1 MTINCDVSM
10 PKEEATLTL
19 PTLLNSTIIAA
30 NRHRQPCCKQIKARR
45 KMTMIEILMATL
57 PAMARP
63 KSIRGV
69 RQLIALVGQVTWVIA
84 RLAARLGE
92 RRSCM
97 LMFCRSLQSDQGHH
111 GYAEGMYAS
120 RTANNSG
127 FVDAPLY
134 HPSSPSSAQSHNT
147 YGRFRTG
154 SYPGLDSSRTS
165 SIGTHEGANLPYN
178 TSRTALNNEW
188 RHSVDTT
195 NEINAIG
202 AAKGAGYDAS
212 DEKMLAKNGAAY
224 QPIPPS
230 SPAMGVSTNEKSAPA
245 KASDGKKPEAAV
257 VLSRVNRLAWIDGL
271 RGIASIMIF
280 THHFS
285 DLTWAVSNPNVLADG
300 STYGFIKNGQLAVG
314 LYFLLGG
321 RVLAHGFQ
329 RSAYAPPKV
338 AKDSHGAV
346 IPGAPLIRSAG
357 PKWMSLSS
365 SLFRRSIRLAF
376 PAIVVG
382 FIQWQVC
389 KAGWTSTAIQA
400 NLEVLRPTN
409 LWEATW
415 CEIGNFWGFLQ
426 FVIDLFSNTNH
437 QYMLYV
443 GSALWTTYDQFW
455 GSVIVYILA
464 AMMAPMAWKGRYVVF
479 SIITISLWWINSPNM
494 LYVIGLWLS
503 DLHASGFIRK
513 LQDHWKPTVAIEV
526 AVMALAMAMIA
537 GGTKVASPA
546 DDAIGHITVYNGQY
560 GWLPSFS
567 WPQYMFTSNWIVAT
581 CIIIWVELSHAMQ
594 WFTSWGIFVWV
605 GKVSYGFYLMQFLT
619 LYGFMPHIVIALHN
633 NGNNYWDTVIPAY
646 VICLMFNI
654 FIAWVSYHLLDRIGL
669 KLGKWIWDGFFV
681 TKPKNFAGIPWKFC
695 RFLGDTIV
703 HGPGRAIKGTGNAGS
718 SKWAMLKKN
727 IWTIA
732 HWRTPTTRPPIPSPT
747 DPEVL
752 SQLHSTRWTS
762 DLSGD
767 KEAMRCHRLLKW
779 QQWAWVFHL
788 FWIPGMTAIWVVY
801 HPTGQWT
808 WDGATFSTLWR
819 FIWVLSVPNCLAGW
833 FGFITPDWALSKE
846 AMDKKPV
853 CREHVRNFFIVL
865 VTKGS
870 NENAVRRGYN
880 KLIKL
885 EKFHPAVKTVVL
897 TDEPYVYPDLQ
908 NIVCPKDYVS
918 PLGKAKYKAR
928 ALDYLRYHVS
938 LGVYDWILHMDE
950 ESVTDAETIRRCF
963 DFIRYT
969 PHHFGQGIILYN
981 GEGYWDNWY
990 FTVADGIRVGDD
1002 LARFHFQN
1010 TVIQR
1015 PVFGVHGSFLLT
1027 NGEMENECT
1036 WDFGS
1041 LAEDFEFSQDA
1052 WRRGFTCGRV
1062 HGIIREQSPTT
1073 LRDFLKQRRRWF
1085 MGIRDIKGMYGL
1097 PHLAVN
1103 LWTVGVFTLAVTI
1116 INLPFTLIDTS
1127 LTPFWLAL
1135 LADFCFITFIT
1146 IYTWGLL
1153 FQELDYGQK
1162 WWLILIHIPASIVI
1176 QVSCTASSHRTIMLT
1191 IRPAALRV
1199 NI

>member
-1 MTINCDVSM
+1 M
-10 PKEEATLTL
+10 
-19 PTLLNSTIIAA
+19 
-30 NRHRQPCCKQIKARR
+30 
-45 KMTMIEILMATL
+45 
-57 PAMARP
+57 
-63 KSIRGV
+63 
-69 RQLIALVGQVTWVIA
+69 
-84 RLAARLGE
+84 
-92 RRSCM
+92 
-97 LMFCRSLQSDQGHH
+97 QSDIGHQYSD
-111 GYAEGMYAS
+111 GGLYAS
-120 RTANNSG
+120 RTANNSTG
-127 FVDAPLY
+127 YVDAPLY

-154 SYPGLDSSRTS
+154 SYPGLESSRTS
-165 SIGTHEGANLPYN
+165 SIGTHDGVQGANLPYN

-188 RHSVDTT
+188 RQSVDTSH
-195 NEINAIG
+195 EINALNTPN
-202 AAKGAGYDAS
+202 
-212 DEKMLAKNGAAY
+212 EKYRDFGTPETEKDGKSYL
-224 QPIPPS
+224 PIPPS
-230 SPAMGVSTNEKSAPA
+230 SPALGASAEKGGAPVPPA
-245 KASDGKKPEAAV
+245 GGATDGKKPEAAV

-271 RGIASIMIF
+271 RGLASIVIF
-280 THHFS
+280 THHYKT
-285 DLTWAVSNPNVLADG
+285 LTWEIRYPNVLADG
-300 STYGFIKNGQLAVG
+300 SVQGFITNGQLAVC

-357 PKWMSLSS
+357 PKWLSLSS

-376 PAIVVG
+376 PAIAVG

-389 KAGWTSTAIQA
+389 KTGGTTTAIQA
-400 NLEVLRPTN
+400 NLEFLRPTN

-415 CEIGNFWGFLQ
+415 CEIGDFAGFLQ
-426 FVIDLFSNTNH
+426 FCLDLFTNQNH
-437 QYMLYV
+437 QWILYV

-455 GSVIVYILA
+455 GSVMVYILA
-464 AMMAPMAWKGRYVVF
+464 AMMAPMAWKGRYALFTVICV
-479 SIITISLWWINSPNM
+479 SLWYISSPNM
-494 LYVIGLWLS
+494 LYAMGLWLS
-503 DLHASGFIRK
+503 DLHASGFVRK

-526 AVMALAMAMIA
+526 CVMALALAMIA
-537 GGTKVASPA
+537 GGGTVATPA
-546 DDAIGHITVYNGQY
+546 NDAVGHITINNGRF
-560 GWLPSFS
+560 GWNPDFA
-567 WPQYMFTSNWIVAT
+567 WPQYMFMSNWIPAL
-581 CIIIWVELSHAMQ
+581 CIMIWLEVSHAMQ
-594 WFTSWGIFVWV
+594 WFVSWGLFVWI

-619 LYGFMPHIVIALHN
+619 LYGLMPHLILALD
-633 NGNNYWDTVIPAY
+633 NGSRSYWDVVTPTFI
-646 VICLMFNI
+646 ICLMFN
-654 FIAWVSYHLLDRIGL
+654 FFVAWIAYHVLDRIGL

-681 TKPKNFAGIPWKFC
+681 TKPKNAGAMPLKFA
-695 RFLGDTIV
+695 RYLGDLVV
-703 HGPGRAIKGTGNAGS
+703 HGPARAVKGTGKNVS
-718 SKWAMLKKN
+718 SKWANLKTTV
-727 IWTIA
+727 WTIM
-732 HWRTPTTRPPIPSPT
+732 HWRTRTVRPPIPTPT

-752 SQLHSTRWTS
+752 AQLHSTRWTT
-762 DLSGD
+762 DISGN
-767 KEAMRCHRLLKW
+767 KEAMRCHKLLKW
-779 QQWAWVFHL
+779 QQWSWVFHL
-788 FWIPGMTAIWVVY
+788 FWIPGMTAFWTIY

-808 WDGATFSTLWR
+808 WDGVTFSTLWR
-819 FIWVLSVPNCLAGW
+819 FIWILSLPNCLAGW
-833 FGFITPDWALSKE
+833 FGFMTPDWAPTKE
-846 AMDKKPV
+846 QMDKKPV
-853 CREHVRNFFIVL
+853 HREHIRNFFIVL

-870 NENAVRRGYN
+870 NESAVRRGYN
-880 KLIKL
+880 KLVKL
-885 EKFHPAVKTVVL
+885 EKYHPAIKTIVL

-950 ESVTDAETIRRCF
+950 ESVTDAETVRRCF

-981 GEGYWDNWY
+981 GEGYWENWY

-1015 PVFGVHGSFLLT
+1015 PVFGVHGSFLMT

-1052 WRRGFTCGRV
+1052 WRRGFTCGRI
-1062 HGIIREQSPTT
+1062 HGIVREQSPGT
-1073 LRDFLKQRRRWF
+1073 LRDFLKQRRRWY

-1116 INLPFTLIDTS
+1116 INLPFTLIDKS
-1127 LTPFWLAL
+1127 LTPFWLAIC
-1135 LADFCFITFIT
+1135 ANFCFITFYT

-1162 WWLILIHIPASIVI
+1162 WWMIPIHIIPGIIIQPFASISEGLAAIWAMSSEDFGKFEVI
-1176 QVSCTASSHRTIMLT
+1176 QKR
-1191 IRPAALRV
+1191 
-1199 NI
+1199 